1 MRPQWQQRV
10 QAINLHDAASLNR
23 IEELRMKLHM
33 SDMDIDALSRLG
45 STAVQCA
52 ANCGHTEAMRL
63 LIQCGANF
71 NKTNQY
77 GETALMMAADNGHI
91 GVLRLLL
98 QCGADPSAQSNW
110 GDTALSKAKAN
121 TASPYDLR
129 NAIIETL
136 EAAGAKR

>member
-1 MRPQWQQRV
+1 
-10 QAINLHDAASLNR
+10 
-23 IEELRMKLHM
+23 M
-33 SDMDIDALSRLG
+33 SD
-45 STAVQCA
+45 
-52 ANCGHTEAMRL
+52 MRL

-77 GETALMMAADNGHI
+77 GETALMMTADKGHI

>member
-1 MRPQWQQRV
+1 
-10 QAINLHDAASLNR
+10 
-23 IEELRMKLHM
+23 
-33 SDMDIDALSRLG
+33 
-45 STAVQCA
+45 
-52 ANCGHTEAMRL
+52 MRL

-77 GETALMMAADNGHI
+77 GETALMMIADKGHICI
-91 GVLRLLL
+91 GVLRPLL

-136 EAAGAKR
+136 EAVGAKR